1 GGKCHDPAA
10 IRTVPQMRPTALLPV
25 LGLLYWTATICSGLT
40 IVERNEL
47 SRKFKYYFRSVRP
60 VGTENIVSNRN
71 GTFFSI
77 KTSVHVMESTPI
89 APTSLIYTVYL
100 SMTYSDDRLI
110 LRELTDRFE
119 VPLSEFDPWRPRLS
133 VSPPPDHP
141 VEPSLFL
148 APNTGQI
155 TIFYKLKSTIGCTSR
170 SWKHPFETLTCTLR
184 FDNQGDELIT
194 ISEHWDLRSESDVDL
209 VAFEITDLP
218 SPLILFSYSPSWL
231 PTLVSIYLPSA
242 IIFAVVFFA
251 QWKRRKVQ
259 VAVTVTALICLMILF
274 SRRDDTKA
282 VNLLDLWL
290 CATFMHTVLLL
301 VIDLTLPSRRI
312 RYTLMLD
319 VDGNGEYR
327 RVPSVDRGAST
338 SLDREMSSPSPR
350 TSFSQARTAE
360 KYSPVLGGQR
370 AFLAVQ
376 KYAVKRFGTNSVE
389 TKLVNEKSD
398 APIHRHIQT
407 STIGMRKR
415 VALAV
420 VLSSYL
426 LFCLIYFFILAS
438 ID

>member
-1 GGKCHDPAA
+1 
-10 IRTVPQMRPTALLPV
+10 MRPTALLC
-25 LGLLYWTATICSGLT
+25 LLYWTAAVCQGLT

-77 KTSVHVMESTPI
+77 KTSVHIMESTPI
-89 APTSLIYTVYL
+89 APTSLIYTVYI

-119 VPLSEFDPWRPRLS
+119 VPLTEFDPWRPRLS
-133 VSPPPDHP
+133 ISPPPDHP
-141 VEPSLFL
+141 VDPSLFL
-148 APNTGQI
+148 SPNTGKI

-170 SWKHPFETLTCTLR
+170 SWKHPFETLTCNLR
-184 FDNQGDELIT
+184 FDNIGDELIS
-194 ISEHWDLRSESDVDL
+194 ISEHRDLRSESDVDL
-209 VAFEITDLP
+209 VAFEISDLP
-218 SPLILFSYSPSWL
+218 SPLIVFSYSPSWL

-259 VAVTVTALICLMILF
+259 AKPKNMNVSSLQVAVTVTALISLMILF

-290 CATFMHTVLLL
+290 CATFMHTVFLL

-327 RVPSVDRGAST
+327 RVPSIDRGAST

-360 KYSPVLGGQR
+360 KSSPILGGQR

-398 APIHRHIQT
+398 APIHRNIQT
-407 STIGMRKR
+407 SSIGMRKR
-415 VALAV
+415 IALAV

-426 LFCLIYFFILAS
+426 IFCLVYFFIIAS

>member
-1 GGKCHDPAA
+1 
-10 IRTVPQMRPTALLPV
+10 MRSTILSA
-25 LGLLYWTATICSGLT
+25 GLLYLCWVAVCGVGLT

-60 VGTENIVSNRN
+60 VGSENIVSNRN

-77 KTSVHVMESTPI
+77 KTAVHVLESIPV
-89 APTSLIYTVYL
+89 APSFLSYTVYV

-119 VPLSEFDPWRPRLS
+119 VPLTEFDPWRPRIS
-133 VSPPPDHP
+133 ISPPPDHP

-148 APNTGQI
+148 APNTGKI

-170 SWKHPFETLTCTLR
+170 SWKHPFETLTCVLH
-184 FDNQGDELIT
+184 FDNQGDELVSIV
-194 ISEHWDLRSESDVDL
+194 EHRDLRSEGEVDE
-209 VAFEITDLP
+209 VGFEITDLP
-218 SPLILFSYSPSWL
+218 SPLIVFSYSPSWL
-231 PTLVSIYLPSA
+231 PTLVTVYLPSA

-290 CATFMHTVLLL
+290 CATFMHTVFLL

-319 VDGNGEYR
+319 VDGTGEYR

-338 SLDREMSSPSPR
+338 SLDREMSPSPR

-376 KYAVKRFGTNSVE
+376 KYAVKRFGSNSVE
-389 TKLVNEKSD
+389 TKLVNDKND
-398 APIHRHIQT
+398 GHPIQRHIQT
-407 STIGMRKR
+407 SSIGMRKR
-415 VALAV
+415 IALAI
-420 VLSSYL
+420 VLSSFL
-426 LFCLIYFFILAS
+426 LFCLVYFFTVAS

>member
-1 GGKCHDPAA
+1 
-10 IRTVPQMRPTALLPV
+10 MRPTALAALW
-25 LGLLYWTATICSGLT
+25 LLYWTATVAQGLT

-119 VPLSEFDPWRPRLS
+119 VPLTEFDPWRPRMS
-133 VSPPPDHP
+133 FSPPPDHP

-148 APNTGQI
+148 APNTGKI
-155 TIFYKLKSTIGCTSR
+155 TIFYKLKSTLGCTSR

-184 FDNQGDELIT
+184 FDNMGDELIS
-194 ISEHWDLRSESDVDL
+194 ISDHRDLRSESDVDN

-259 VAVTVTALICLMILF
+259 ANEWNNKMHKLQVAVTVTALICLMILF

-290 CATFMHTVLLL
+290 CSTFMHTVLLL

-360 KYSPVLGGQR
+360 KYSPILGGQR

-407 STIGMRKR
+407 SSIGLRKR

-426 LFCLIYFFILAS
+426 LFCLIYFFIIAS